1 MEKNT
6 IYSNNIDCNLY
17 KWNLDKNGF
26 PLFTEKN
33 LKFTVALVEND
44 SKYRISF
51 DATHPKSSAYLLS
64 QGFPTEETIRDVVKL
79 LDKENATHLSVSGV
93 KTGKTNNQGIEIFVE
108 KLLDMGLKAIKE
120 RIATGDTQL
129 VDELASLVP
138 QRHNISCASKFCT
151 FLNRYCYG
159 KDDYSIFDS
168 VLCNILAY
176 YSYVYLGERNWK
188 EITGKNPR
196 KESNIREKV
205 LDKTQRFHYREY
217 HKLISDI
224 IEINKK
230 DGITISRRDF
240 DWMLWY
246 YFKGDT
252 QRIIDANQCLGK
264 PECIISHLK

>member
-93 KTGKTNNQGIEIFVE
+93 KTGKTNNQGIEIFVVFQFRC
-108 KLLDMGLKAIKE
+108 K
-120 RIATGDTQL
+120 
-129 VDELASLVP
+129 
-138 QRHNISCASKFCT
+138 
-151 FLNRYCYG
+151 
-159 KDDYSIFDS
+159 
-168 VLCNILAY
+168 
-176 YSYVYLGERNWK
+176 
-188 EITGKNPR
+188 
-196 KESNIREKV
+196 
-205 LDKTQRFHYREY
+205 
-217 HKLISDI
+217 I
-224 IEINKK
+224 IEYCFIPYRLP
-230 DGITISRRDF
+230 SSPQPLSVCF
-240 DWMLWY
+240 Y
-246 YFKGDT
+246 
-252 QRIIDANQCLGK
+252 
-264 PECIISHLK
+264 E